1 MPANSA
7 IAPYGVQYLSVS
19 EEMVYTIF
27 KNSKD
32 TEVKHHALTDLL
44 NLIEAPTEKAD
55 KHSQPLFMPGLY
67 SGLKRGDQD
76 HPAEY
81 WAVVVEHDAGKNA
94 ANPRQMPFPEACQR
108 AQRANLDVWFYT
120 SFSHTPEEPKWRAVC
135 ILSAP
140 IGASVRLG
148 AVEALNAVFDGVV
161 AGESGQLCRCWFVGG
176 FRPGGT
182 YEFKH
187 VEGEPLDLAMLFRD
201 MPAIPIPEK
210 EDEPHEGTSTPLR
223 HRSTWRRV
231 FNEQQSFDDVMEMIG
246 FERCSDTLYSRP
258 GAAAP
263 GVRLIK
269 RKSDLWHSFHETGPI
284 RGTHDAWSAYVDGV
298 HNGDLRAAEEAQ
310 RKHHEAAVL
319 AGFNEEPAGPE
330 GRRDRQ
336 REENRTMQDEP
347 VSCLQPIMTE
357 AEMIDEFVW
366 ISDGSLVGRRS
377 APKAVLTY
385 RDMQGLLAASTTLVS
400 RPRGEPVPRP
410 TIDRWLRNPR
420 RVSVH
425 TRTFHAGAD
434 RLCRDPDGNSAMNT
448 WNPIIRWEA
457 HADVAPFL
465 EHVDYLFPDPTDRGS
480 FLDWL
485 AHLEQCPGELPSYGW
500 LHIAKD
506 HGTGRNW
513 LASLL
518 CRVFRGYVAPH
529 LDLGAFVRSQFTDQ
543 IQGRILAIVDE
554 VREGGGENH
563 FRMAEAWKRLSNP
576 EMRNVNMK
584 GGRMFREH
592 NSMRWLIFSNHEDAL
607 PIDERDRRLA
617 VAKLTAG
624 PRSPDY
630 YARLYSAL
638 ADREF
643 VNAVG
648 VWLGKRDID
657 GFNPGARPAMST
669 AKRAAIAASKPAMTA
684 AAENMV
690 RTWHKD
696 IVTNADVA
704 RELSDGKDSTIMPAM
719 RKAMRDAGAEP
730 GQPTKLHGVTAKV
743 WVLRNHERWSQSS
756 GLERANHMQHS
767 ADDPFGGG

>member
-1 MPANSA
+1 MQTNSA
-7 IAPYGVQYLSVS
+7 TAPYGAQDPSVS
-19 EEMVYTIF
+19 KDLVYTIF
-27 KNSKD
+27 GNKED
-32 TEVKHHALTDLL
+32 TEVDYYELSNILD
-44 NLIEAPTEKAD
+44 LIESPTEVHD
-55 KHSQPLFMPGLY
+55 KGAQNMFMPGRY
-67 SGLKRGDQD
+67 SGLRRGGKD

-94 ANPRQMPFPEACQR
+94 VNPRVMSFAEAVECAR
-108 AQRANLDVWFYT
+108 RVNLDVWFYT

-135 ILSAP
+135 ILAAP
-140 IGASVRLG
+140 IAAKVHLE
-148 AVEALNAVFDGVV
+148 AVKTLNAVFDGVV
-161 AGESGQLCRCWFVGG
+161 ASESGELCRCWYVGG

-187 VEGEPLDLAMLFRD
+187 VEGEPLDLAMLFQD
-201 MPAIPIPEK
+201 MPAIPLLEK
-210 EDEPHEGTSTPLR
+210 EDEPHEGASTPLR
-223 HRSTWRRV
+223 HQSLWRRV
-231 FNEQQSFDDVMEMIG
+231 FNEEHTFEDVMEKIG
-246 FERCSDTLYSRP
+246 FEHHSDTLYSRP

-263 GVRLIK
+263 GVRRIK
-269 RKSDLWHSFHETGPI
+269 GKSDLWHSFHETGPI
-284 RGTHDAWSAYVDGV
+284 RGTHDAWSAYVAGRHD
-298 HNGDLRAAEEAQ
+298 GDLRAAEEEQ
-310 RKHHEAAVL
+310 RERCEAAAR
-319 AGFNEEPAGPE
+319 AGFNEEPADPE
-330 GRRDRQ
+330 GRRNCQ
-336 REENRTMQDEP
+336 REENRTMQDTP
-347 VSCLQPIMTE
+347 VQCLQPIMTE
-357 AEMIDEFVW
+357 AEMIEEFVW

-385 RDMQGLLAASTTLVS
+385 RDMQGLLAASTTLVH

-410 TIDRWLRNPR
+410 TIDRWLRNPK
-420 RVSVH
+420 RVSMH
-425 TRTFHAGAD
+425 TRTFHAGAG

-448 WNPIIRWEA
+448 WNPIIRWDA

-465 EHVDYLFPDPTDRGS
+465 EHVAYLFPDPADRES

-485 AHLEQCPGELPSYGW
+485 AHLEQSPGELPSYGW

-518 CRVFRGYVAPH
+518 CRVFRGYVAPN
-529 LDLGAFVRSQFTDQ
+529 LDLGEFMRSQFTDQ

-592 NSMRWLIFSNHEDAL
+592 NSMRWLIFSNHDDAL
-607 PIDERDRRLA
+607 PLDERDRRLA

-630 YARLYSAL
+630 YARLYRAL

-648 VWLGKRDID
+648 VWLGKRDIG
-657 GFNPGARPAMST
+657 GFNPGERPAMSA
-669 AKRAAIAASKPAMTA
+669 AKRAAIAASKPAMTGY
-684 AAENMV
+684 AENMV
-690 RTWHKD
+690 RTWPAD

-704 RELSDGKDSTIMPAM
+704 RELSDGKDNAITPAM

-730 GQPTKLHGVTAKV
+730 GLPTKLHGVTAKV
-743 WVLRNHERWSQSS
+743 WVLRNHEKWNQSS
-756 GLERANHMQHS
+756 GLERANHMQHP